1 MIQIILILIVLI
13 YLSMILYKIDYF
25 NRLEYEKCLKLN

>member
-1 MIQIILILIVLI
+1 MIQLILILIVLI

-25 NRLEYEKCLKLN
+25 NRLENEKCLKLN